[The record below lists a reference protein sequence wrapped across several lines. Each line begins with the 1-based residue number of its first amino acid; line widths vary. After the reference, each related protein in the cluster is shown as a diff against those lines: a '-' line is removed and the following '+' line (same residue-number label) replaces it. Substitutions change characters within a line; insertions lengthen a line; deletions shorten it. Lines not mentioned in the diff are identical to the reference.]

1 MGCCSSR
8 EQEEKSAD
16 DESFFNYLNLIEG
29 SLKSPDKYET
39 KNPRAKILQ
48 QLLETN
54 SSNYY
59 IDSNIQSTYQ
69 SPREGIDLKSNLQP
83 SKGILKKR
91 FMINQVRIEQ
101 QRVMFNIQNHRKTR
115 YRSNSQIQ

>member
-39 KNPRAKILQ
+39 KNPRTKILQ
-48 QLLETN
+48 
-54 SSNYY
+54 
-59 IDSNIQSTYQ
+59 
-69 SPREGIDLKSNLQP
+69 
-83 SKGILKKR
+83 
-91 FMINQVRIEQ
+91 
-101 QRVMFNIQNHRKTR
+101 
-115 YRSNSQIQ
+115 